1 LKNLIIRTITGAVF
15 VASIMACALFS
26 PLAFAALF
34 MLIALVA
41 LVEYVKLAS
50 PQQGLPGMMVT
61 LGTGLAVYLL
71 VSLYALTS
79 LAAANLWLILP
90 LMVAFTVFHVLSG
103 KNAALDS
110 LAAGISGIVLLI
122 LPLALLNF
130 FLNPFMI
137 PGHHTYWFVLGIFII
152 LWTHDTFAYLSGSLF
167 GKHPLWPSVSPKKS
181 VEGSIGGLGFAIVA
195 AYIISLFSPE
205 LNTLKWMAVVLI
217 VAVFGTIGDLAESLL
232 KRRAGMK
239 DSGSILPG
247 HGGMLDRIDSLLL
260 AVPVLYVF
268 ILLTAT

>member
-1 LKNLIIRTITGAVF
+1 M
-15 VASIMACALFS
+15 ASIMACALFS

-34 MLIALVA
+34 MLIAFVA
-41 LVEYVKLAS
+41 LLEFARLAG
-50 PQQGLPGMMVT
+50 PQQGFSGTTAT
-61 LGTGLAVYLL
+61 LVTGLAVYLL
-71 VSLYALTS
+71 VSLYALS
-79 LAAANLWLILP
+79 ALAAVNLWLILP
-90 LMVAFTVFHVLSG
+90 LLVVFTAFHVLSG
-103 KNAALDS
+103 KKSAMAS
-110 LAAGISGIVLLI
+110 LSAGISGIVLI
-122 LPLALLNF
+122 VLPLALLNF

-137 PGHHTYWFVLGIFII
+137 PSHHTYWFVLGIFII
-152 LWTHDTFAYLSGSLF
+152 LWTHDTFSYLSGSLF

-205 LNTLKWMAVVLI
+205 LNTMKWMAVVLI

-268 ILLTAT
+268 ILLTAK